1 MDDDRVMSFDEWCL
15 LNGFSRSTGQRL
27 AASGK
32 GPAFI
37 RLSVRRVGVTKA
49 AGELHQRRL
58 IEYSRGNIRIVDSH
72 GLEVAACSCYQAI
85 RDIS

>member
-27 AASGK
+27 VASGK

-37 RLSVRRVGVTKA
+37 RLSVRRVGVTVAENRRWQASRMIETA
-49 AGELHQRRL
+49 A
-58 IEYSRGNIRIVDSH
+58 
-72 GLEVAACSCYQAI
+72 
-85 RDIS
+85 